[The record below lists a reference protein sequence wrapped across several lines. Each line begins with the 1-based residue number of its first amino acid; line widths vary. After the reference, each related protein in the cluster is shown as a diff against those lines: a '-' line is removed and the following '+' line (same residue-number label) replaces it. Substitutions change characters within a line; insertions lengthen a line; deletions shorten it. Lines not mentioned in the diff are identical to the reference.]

1 MASSSAIDADP
12 EQARLAALRSY
23 RLMDTPP
30 EAIFDS
36 LVQRAA
42 SHCNAPVAGLALV
55 DEKRCWFKARFGIE
69 RTEIERHLSFSDHA
83 FRFAGI
89 FVIPDATKDPRFS
102 HLPIVANEGFRFFAG
117 SPLISSGGFAL
128 GTLCVLDRHARNL
141 SPSEAAALKML
152 TSETM
157 DLFEKRRAENRA
169 ATGSTPPMGAKAEL
183 TGKRG
188 LLIVDDDDAVRSFV
202 CVASR
207 KLGYQVMEAA
217 NGIEALKQ
225 LDENP
230 DKIALVLTDVNMPLM
245 DGVELVK
252 ALKKR
257 SIVTPVAVMSGR
269 FDNYIRTAL
278 HAEGVTALL
287 SKPFSTESLK
297 QTLLKAIGARA

>member
-1 MASSSAIDADP
+1 MASRSAIDPDP

-23 RLMDTPP
+23 RLIDTPP
-30 EAIFDS
+30 EAGFDA
-36 LVQRAA
+36 LVKRAA
-42 SHCNAPVAGLALV
+42 EYCDTAVAGIVLV

-69 RTEIERHLSFSDHA
+69 RTEIERDLSFSDHA
-83 FRFAGI
+83 FRNAGI
-89 FVIPDATKDPRFS
+89 FVVTDATKDPRFS
-102 HLPIVANEGFRFFAG
+102 HLPIVAKEGFQFFAASTLV
-117 SPLISSGGFAL
+117 SPSGFAL
-128 GTLCVLDRHARNL
+128 GALCVLDRRKRDL
-141 SPSEAAALKML
+141 SPGQATALKML

-157 DLFEKRRAENRA
+157 DLFEKRRVENRPTSDSA
-169 ATGSTPPMGAKAEL
+169 PPIGAKVEF
-183 TGKRG
+183 TGKRS

-207 KLGYQVMEAA
+207 RLGYQVIEAA

-257 SIVTPVAVMSGR
+257 PTVTPIAVMSGR
-269 FDNYIRTAL
+269 FDAYIRGAL

-287 SKPFSTESLK
+287 SKPFSTEALK
-297 QTLLKAIGARA
+297 LTLLQALGARP